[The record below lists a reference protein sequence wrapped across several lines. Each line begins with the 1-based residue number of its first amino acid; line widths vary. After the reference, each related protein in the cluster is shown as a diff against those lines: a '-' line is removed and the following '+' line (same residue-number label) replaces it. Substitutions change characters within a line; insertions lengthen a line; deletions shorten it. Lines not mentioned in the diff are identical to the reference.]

1 MQSDLADGVNALV
14 KMGYA
19 NSKRVCIVGASY
31 GGYAALAGG
40 AFYPDLYRCVIS
52 VAGVSDLNRMLSDD
66 KRLFGRHHF
75 LIRYWGK
82 TLGGNSVDQKQLA
95 GISPLNYAENFTT
108 PTLLIHGT
116 SDTVVPIKQSR
127 LMHEA
132 LSKASKD
139 SVLVELEDDDHW
151 ISTSQNRLEVLK
163 EISVF
168 LQKHNP

>member
-52 VAGVSDLNRMLSDD
+52 GAGVSDLNRMLADD

-75 LIRYWGK
+75 LIR
-82 TLGGNSVDQKQLA
+82 
-95 GISPLNYAENFTT
+95 
-108 PTLLIHGT
+108 
-116 SDTVVPIKQSR
+116 
-127 LMHEA
+127 
-132 LSKASKD
+132 
-139 SVLVELEDDDHW
+139 
-151 ISTSQNRLEVLK
+151 
-163 EISVF
+163 
-168 LQKHNP
+168 